1 MKRLRQR
8 FGDPSVETAARFKW
22 LQPMIGERAAVAV
35 GFVDDGRRRRYQAAS
50 RRRAAAATARCA
62 IAGVNEAGR
71 TNAWLKRQGCLQLQR
86 KRLASSSHW
95 KR

>member
-1 MKRLRQR
+1 MTRLRQR
-8 FGDPSVETAARFKW
+8 FADPSVETAARFKW
-22 LQPMIGERAAVAV
+22 LQPMIGERAAVAL

-71 TNAWLKRQGCLQLQR
+71 TNAWRTG
-86 KRLASSSHW
+86 
-95 KR
+95 